1 MSLEIE
7 EFDVDDHL
15 YAEDGD
21 FFSRPCY
28 DHLKIVDGDGTT
40 LMEETCGKNGQFIQ
54 PGQDQKD
61 QKQTSLPPI
70 ISKTNKVILKFYTSQ
85 CLKNGRRLKILKRLL
100 KNDEFLLVKRF
111 LLSFAQFS

>member
-1 MSLEIE
+1 MSLEIK
-7 EFDVDDHL
+7 EFDVDDH
-15 YAEDGD
+15 YYDYDDSGD
-21 FFSRPCY
+21 YDCF

-70 ISKTNKVILKFYTSQ
+70 ISKTNKVILKFHTDD
-85 CLKNGRRLKILKRLL
+85 
-100 KNDEFLLVKRF
+100 NDEDKGWQVIWREL
-111 LLSFAQFS
+111 APG

>member
-1 MSLEIE
+1 MSLEIK
-7 EFDVDDHL
+7 EFDLDDH
-15 YAEDGD
+15 YYDEDGD
-21 FFSRPCY
+21 YDYCF

-70 ISKTNKVILKFYTSQ
+70 ISKTNKVILKFHTDA
-85 CLKNGRRLKILKRLL
+85 NRRDKGWQVNWREL
-100 KNDEFLLVKRF
+100 
-111 LLSFAQFS
+111 APG